1 LARFFY
7 SALFYLLIPLIL
19 IRLLWRS
26 AKAPEYRRRWPERF
40 GFLPT
45 TNQST
50 TTKTI
55 WVHSVSLGET
65 LAAVPMIR
73 RLQQRYPE
81 AQLAVTTMT
90 PTGSACVKNTFG
102 DTVYHVYA
110 PYDLPCAVNRF
121 LRRVRP
127 DLLIIMETE
136 LWPNLI
142 HGCADQDIPVVLANA
157 RLSEKSARGYRRFA
171 ALTGPMLRSINYVA
185 VQHEEDGNR
194 FLALGLPAPQL
205 LVTGNIKFDL
215 TLDEPMRARAA
226 RLKAQWQAG
235 CGRPILLVASTHRG
249 EDDILLDAF
258 ERIRQH
264 VPALLLVLVPRHPER
279 FDDVTQRCLTR
290 GLNTVRRSSGKPP
303 AETDQVLIGDTMGE
317 LLVFFGACDIAFV
330 GGSLV
335 PTGGH
340 NLIEPAAW
348 QVPVLSGPHLF
359 NFADASRL
367 LLEAG
372 GMAICKD
379 ARSIADSVTLLLG
392 DPETAAQ
399 MGVAAKIVAEKNRGA
414 LDRLLAVIERQPW

>member
-1 LARFFY
+1 MARFFY

-26 AKAPEYRRRWPERF
+26 ARAPAYRRRWPERF
-40 GFLPT
+40 GYVPGIDQAQT
-45 TNQST
+45 A
-50 TTKTI
+50 KTI

-65 LAAVPMIR
+65 LASVPMIR

-81 AQLAVTTMT
+81 AQLVVTTMT

-102 DTVYHVYA
+102 DRVYHVYA

-121 LRRVRP
+121 LRRVHP

-142 HGCADQDIPVVLANA
+142 HGCADQNIPVVLANA

-171 ALTGPMLRSINYVA
+171 ALTGPMLQCIDSVA

-194 FLALGLPAPQL
+194 FLSLGLPAPQL
-205 LVTGNIKFDL
+205 AVIGNIKFDL
-215 TLDEPMRARAA
+215 TLDEPLRARAA
-226 RLKAQWQAG
+226 QLRVQWQAG
-235 CGRPILLVASTHRG
+235 CRRPVLLVASTHRG

-258 ERIRQH
+258 ERIRQQF
-264 VPALLLVLVPRHPER
+264 PALLLVLVPRHPER
-279 FDDVTQRCLTR
+279 FDDVTQRCLAR
-290 GLNTVRRSSGKPP
+290 GLNAVRRSSGKSP

-317 LLVFFGACDIAFV
+317 LLVFFGTCDIAFV

-359 NFADASRL
+359 NFADVSRL

-372 GMAICKD
+372 GMVICKD
-379 ARSIADSVTLLLG
+379 ARSIADTVVELLG
-392 DPETAAQ
+392 DPDAAAR
-399 MGVAAKIVAEKNRGA
+399 MGVAAKTVAEKNRGA
-414 LDRLLAVIERQPW
+414 LDRLLTVIERLPW

>member
-1 LARFFY
+1 MARFFY

-26 AKAPEYRRRWPERF
+26 TRAPEYRRRWLERF
-40 GFLPT
+40 GYVPGIDQAQT
-45 TNQST
+45 A
-50 TTKTI
+50 KTI

-65 LAAVPMIR
+65 LASVPMIR

-81 AQLAVTTMT
+81 AQLVVTTMT

-102 DTVYHVYA
+102 DRVYHVYA

-121 LRRVRP
+121 LRRVHP

-142 HGCADQDIPVVLANA
+142 HGCADQNIPVVLANA

-171 ALTGPMLRSINYVA
+171 ALTEPMLQCIDSVA

-194 FLALGLPAPQL
+194 FLSLGLPASQL
-205 LVTGNIKFDL
+205 AVIGNIKFDL
-215 TLDEPMRARAA
+215 TLDEPLRTRAA
-226 RLKAQWQAG
+226 QLRVQWQAG
-235 CGRPILLVASTHRG
+235 CRRPVLLAASTHRG

-258 ERIRQH
+258 ERIRQQF
-264 VPALLLVLVPRHPER
+264 PALLLVLVPRHPER
-279 FDDVTQRCLTR
+279 FDEVTQRCLAR
-290 GLNTVRRSSGKPP
+290 GLNAVRRSSGKSP
-303 AETDQVLIGDTMGE
+303 AKTDQVLIGDTMGE

-359 NFADASRL
+359 NFADVSRL

-379 ARSIADSVTLLLG
+379 ARSIANTVIGLLG
-392 DPETAAQ
+392 DPGAAAR
-399 MGVAAKIVAEKNRGA
+399 MGEAAKVVAEKNRGA